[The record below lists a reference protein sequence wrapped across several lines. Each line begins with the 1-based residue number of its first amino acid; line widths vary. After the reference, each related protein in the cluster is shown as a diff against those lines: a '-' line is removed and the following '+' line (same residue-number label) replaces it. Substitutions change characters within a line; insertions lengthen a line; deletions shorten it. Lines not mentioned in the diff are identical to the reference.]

1 MNTGNPISTQ
11 QPATAHRVE
20 FFRLPPPG
28 KRDPFFG
35 LSRGWYYKA
44 AAAGEIKM
52 VAIRN
57 RGAVRGVRLVAYDS
71 VVDYVWRSM
80 NAVKPASRHEPPPQ
94 PVAGHLVC
102 SARLMLA
109 HNQPLTRMNP
119 MLSTELSR
127 TALGLPPED
136 RLELARRLVESVVEP
151 APLTDAVKEGIRR
164 IEDIATGR
172 VTGLSEDQYRAAMR

>member
-71 VVDYVWRSM
+71 VVDYVRRCM
-80 NAVKPASRHEPPPQ
+80 GAVKSQGHSAVDQMGLFAPAALVGQNCPPIN
-94 PVAGHLVC
+94 
-102 SARLMLA
+102 MD
-109 HNQPLTRMNP
+109 
-119 MLSTELSR
+119 
-127 TALGLPPED
+127 D
-136 RLELARRLVESVVEP
+136 RA
-151 APLTDAVKEGIRR
+151 
-164 IEDIATGR
+164 
-172 VTGLSEDQYRAAMR
+172 